1 MKIINKFQFAM
12 GILNISLALVL
23 VALTLCKTHTAYRYV
38 IALICL
44 LSGIMA
50 LIESIETEKQRQ
62 RKIAELQAKA
72 KLYGWDKEQAR
83 NLTDGE
89 TEIYNS
95 WLDSEAKDTGEN
107 ILGGEQR
114 TIDSVRCCGT
124 CDKSIPLYL
133 DTVLTGYCFCR
144 LRNDDNKRLIFS
156 DVCED
161 YKPKDGEQNERSGL

>member
-1 MKIINKFQFAM
+1 MKIINKFQFAI

-23 VALTLCKTHTAYRYV
+23 AALTLCKTYTTYRCI
-38 IALICL
+38 IALISL
-44 LSGIMA
+44 FSGIMV

-62 RKIAELQAKA
+62 RKIAELQEKA
-72 KLYGWDKEQAR
+72 KLYGWDKGQTR
-83 NLTDGE
+83 NLTDEE

-133 DTVLTGYCFCR
+133 DTVLTSYCFCR
-144 LRNDDNKRLIFS
+144 LRNDGNKRLIFS

-161 YKPKDGEQNERSGL
+161 YKPKDGEQNE